1 MVKRYV
7 VELNAAEHQEL
18 EGLLRKG
25 NLSVRKV
32 KRAQILLAAAK
43 GQIDEHIAATLG
55 VHVHT
60 VERTRKRFVQ
70 GGLEKALN
78 EDPRPGGQVKLDDKG
93 EAVLVALACS
103 EPPQGSSVWTMQM
116 LADRLVELRM
126 VDSISDEAVRLRL
139 KKTR

>member
-7 VELNAAEHQEL
+7 VELKAAERQEL
-18 EGLLRKG
+18 EGLLNKG
-25 NLSVRKV
+25 KLSVRKV

-43 GQIDEHIAATLG
+43 GQIDEQIAATLG

-60 VERTRKRFVQ
+60 IERTRKRFVQ
-70 GGLEKALN
+70 GGLDKALN
-78 EDPRPGGQVKLDDKG
+78 EDPRPGGQMKLDDKG

-103 EPPQGSSVWTMQM
+103 EAPQGYSAWTMQM
-116 LADRLVELRM
+116 LADRLVELGV

>member
-7 VELNAAEHQEL
+7 VELNIAERQEL
-18 EGLLRKG
+18 EGLLNKG
-25 NLSVRKV
+25 KLSVRKV

-43 GQIDEHIAATLG
+43 GQIDEQIAATLG

-60 VERTRKRFVQ
+60 IERTRKRFVQ
-70 GGLEKALN
+70 GGLDKALN
-78 EDPRPGGQVKLDDKG
+78 EDPRPGGQMKLNDKG

-103 EPPQGSSVWTMQM
+103 EAPQGYSAWTMQM
-116 LADRLVELRM
+116 LADRLVELGV